1 MLLCYNRNELDNSLD
16 SIKSE
21 KILEIEDLLCNQ
33 SKKIFNFFLIIFIEN
48 CENNNENN
56 EDIFNKKFLKYNL
69 NLVEEKILNEIS
81 FSNDEKEFIED
92 FNNFQIKNEN
102 LNNLSFSLD
111 NQNNENLN
119 LNDQQL

>member
-1 MLLCYNRNELDNSLD
+1 MKIYFA
-16 SIKSE
+16 IKV
-21 KILEIEDLLCNQ
+21 
-33 SKKIFNFFLIIFIEN
+33 KKFLIFFNIFIEN

>member
-33 SKKIFNFFLIIFIEN
+33 SKKIFNFFNIFIEN

>member
-33 SKKIFNFFLIIFIEN
+33 SKKIFNFFNIFIEN

-92 FNNFQIKNEN
+92 FNNFQINNEN

-119 LNDQQL
+119 LNEQQL

>member
-33 SKKIFNFFLIIFIEN
+33 SKKIFNFFNIFIEN

-119 LNDQQL
+119 LNEQQL